1 MATTTREQLALNLGL
16 AVFAIL
22 EHVGNVETT
31 TTADSAPE
39 KSTTKAPTKAPA
51 KAPAKAPTK
60 AKAPAKKADD
70 ITIET
75 VEAAITD
82 ARGAGLTAI
91 DVNKVVKGVA
101 GVADVEK
108 IDEAD
113 YAAVIDALRKA
124 IVDKESDADDE
135 DDAADADEDR
145 RGEMEDLVRQV
156 MKDVSKAD
164 AQAIIKDIGKADKLA
179 NIAAKHIVE
188 VIDECKATLAED
200 NDDDADDDEL

>member
-1 MATTTREQLALNLGL
+1 M
-16 AVFAIL
+16 
-22 EHVGNVETT
+22 
-31 TTADSAPE
+31 
-39 KSTTKAPTKAPA
+39 
-51 KAPAKAPTK
+51 
-60 AKAPAKKADD
+60 
-70 ITIET
+70 
-75 VEAAITD
+75 
-82 ARGAGLTAI
+82 
-91 DVNKVVKGVA
+91 VKGIA

-124 IVDKESDADDE
+124 IVDKESDADDDDE
-135 DDAADADEDR
+135 DAADADEDR

-179 NIAAKHIVE
+179 NIPAKNIVE